1 MQFEKDKIIE
11 QLLENEMVVTFNKM
25 NGDERVMTC
34 TLKPDLLPPTKE
46 SKAEKKEPSAKQL
59 ENIGVYD
66 LNANAWRSFKVA
78 NVTNV
83 QVADDAYEQLNEIIK
98 RPIRYFQFEL
108 GGYGGESVYAKVSKE
123 AYEFWSRKDLDFNLE
138 DYVFDAEDFIE
149 QNDIPETANFLYNKE
164 DDYYQEWFELE
175 NELEHSYGA
184 EYNNTWITVEETDT
198 EEFSSETLQDVMS
211 GIDLTA
217 LVEEHDID
225 VDSEQFDLDQFAD
238 DDGNNYVLYAMSME
252 KGGFF
257 STTIESTTGDFDPKQ
272 LKFSTMEMPNGDE
285 IITGV
290 EYKGEELDGLG
301 NGDTRGKGYT
311 ADIWNY

>member
-11 QLLENEMVVTFNKM
+11 QLLNNEMVITFNKV

-34 TLKPDLLPPTKE
+34 TLKPELLPPQKVTE
-46 SKAEKKEPSAKQL
+46 NKKEPSAKQL

-83 QVADDAYEQLNEIIK
+83 QVADDAYEELNEIIK
-98 RPIRYFQFEL
+98 RPIRYFQVEL

-123 AYEFWSRKDLDFNLE
+123 AYEFWSQDNLDFTLE
-138 DYVFDAEDFIE
+138 DYLFDAESFIE
-149 QNDIPETANFLYNKE
+149 ENDIPEAANFLYNKE
-164 DDYYQEWFELE
+164 DEYYQEWFELE
-175 NELEHSYGA
+175 DELEHSYGA
-184 EYNNTWITVEETDT
+184 EYNNCWINVEETESDDWN
-198 EEFSSETLQDVMS
+198 SQTLQDVTV
-211 GIDLTA
+211 LT
-217 LVEEHDID
+217 EEHDID

-238 DDGNNYVLYAMSME
+238 EDGNNYVLYAMSME
-252 KGGFF
+252 KGTFF
-257 STTIESTTGDFDPKQ
+257 STTIESTTGDFNPKK
-272 LKFSTMEMPNGDE
+272 LKFDTMEMPNGDE
-285 IITGV
+285 IITSV
-290 EYKGEELDGLG
+290 MYNDEELDGLG